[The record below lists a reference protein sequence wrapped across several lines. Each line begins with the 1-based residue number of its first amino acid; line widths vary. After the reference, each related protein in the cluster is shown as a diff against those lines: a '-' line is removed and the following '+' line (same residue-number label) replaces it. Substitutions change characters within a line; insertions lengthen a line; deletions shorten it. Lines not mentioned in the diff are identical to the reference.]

1 MAENSDLNT
10 EYVQELERELRDFE
24 NKSEGNNKT
33 MQMLVYPAMFAF
45 IILAAYGFYLI
56 QSLSSDVHKMSNTMA
71 SMAGSVAKN
80 MDSISGTMTGM
91 STHMDKLVVTTQ
103 SMSGDIGSMNNNTN
117 AMVSS
122 IGGLKSAT
130 YDMAASTNN
139 MQRDMWSLNQSIS
152 KPLGF
157 MNNFLPWS
165 SNSGS
170 AAPLPPS
177 YYAYPAQQ
185 PQSMTVQ
192 PQLPPLVMPNNT
204 IVPAPIVPATTAQGA
219 DDQSSLSPFFGLNG
233 QRVNYQYTLPTLPI
247 PAASNI

>member
-1 MAENSDLNT
+1 MAENSDLNE
-10 EYVQELERELRDFE
+10 EYVRELERELRDFE
-24 NKSEGNNKT
+24 AKSEGNNKT

-56 QSLSSDVHKMSNTMA
+56 QSLSSDVHKMSDTIA
-71 SMAGSVAKN
+71 SMAGSVEKN
-80 MDSISGTMTGM
+80 MDSISGTMSGM
-91 STHMDKLVVTTQ
+91 STHMNNLVTTTQ

-117 AMVSS
+117 AMVNS

-170 AAPLPPS
+170 SAPLPPS
-177 YYAYPAQQ
+177 YYAYPALQ
-185 PQSMTVQ
+185 PQNAAIQ
-192 PQLPPLVMPNNT
+192 APLPLLTPNNIT
-204 IVPAPIVPATTAQGA
+204 KPAPIAPATTAKGSN
-219 DDQSSLSPFFGLNG
+219 DQSSLSPFLGFDG
-233 QRVNYQYTLPTLPI
+233 QMVNYPYSLPALSI
-247 PAASNI
+247 PTASNI

>member
-1 MAENSDLNT
+1 MAENGDLNR
-10 EYVQELERELRDFE
+10 EYVKELERELRDFE
-24 NKSEGNNKT
+24 RTSAGNNKS
-33 MQMLVYPAMFAF
+33 MQMLVYPAMLAF

-56 QSLSSDVHKMSNTMA
+56 QSLSSDVHKMSKTMA
-71 SMAGSVAKN
+71 SMAGSVSKN

-91 STHMDKLVVTTQ
+91 STHMNKLVATTE
-103 SMSGDIGSMNNNTN
+103 SMSGDIGSMNGNTN
-117 AMVSS
+117 AMVNS

-170 AAPLPPS
+170 QAPLPPS

-185 PQSMTVQ
+185 QPQSAAIQ
-192 PQLPPLVMPNNT
+192 PQLPLLMPNN
-204 IVPAPIVPATTAQGA
+204 IIIPAPIVPATTAQGT
-219 DDQSSLSPFFGLNG
+219 DEQSSLSPVFGVDG
-233 QRVNYQYTLPTLPI
+233 KMVDFPHTVPTLSI
-247 PAASNI
+247 PTASNI

>member
-1 MAENSDLNT
+1 MAEKSDLNK
-10 EYVQELERELRDFE
+10 EYVKELERELRDFE
-24 NKSEGNNKT
+24 AKSDGNNKT

-56 QSLSSDVHKMSNTMA
+56 QSLSSDVHDMSETIA
-71 SMAGSVAKN
+71 SMASSVEKN
-80 MDSISGTMTGM
+80 MDSISGTMSGM
-91 STHMDKLVVTTQ
+91 SNHMDKLVVSTQ
-103 SMSGDIGSMNNNTN
+103 SMSTDIGSMNNNTD

-165 SNSGS
+165 SNTGS

-185 PQSMTVQ
+185 PQNMVLQ
-192 PQLPPLVMPNNT
+192 PSLPLIPPNVT
-204 IVPAPIVPATTAQGA
+204 LPVPAATAQGN
-219 DDQSSLSPFFGLNG
+219 DDQSSLIPFLNMG
-233 QRVNYQYTLPTLPI
+233 GKKVEYNMPLQPSMPLI
-247 PAASNI
+247 PASNI

>member
-1 MAENSDLNT
+1 MAENSDLNK

-24 NKSEGNNKT
+24 KKSEGNNKT

-56 QSLSSDVHKMSNTMA
+56 QSLSSDVHKMSKTMA
-71 SMAGSVAKN
+71 SMADSVSKN
-80 MDSISGTMTGM
+80 MDSISGTMSGM
-91 STHMDKLVVTTQ
+91 STHMNKLVATTQ
-103 SMSGDIGSMNNNTN
+103 HMSGDIGSMNTNTN
-117 AMVSS
+117 AMVNS

-165 SNSGS
+165 NNSGS
-170 AAPLPPS
+170 PAPLPPS
-177 YYAYPAQQ
+177 YFAYPAQP
-185 PQSMTVQ
+185 PQSATVQ
-192 PQLPPLVMPNNT
+192 APLIPNST
-204 IVPAPIVPATTAQGA
+204 IVPAPVAPATTAQGTS
-219 DDQSSLSPFFGLNG
+219 DQSALSPVFGIDSHV
-233 QRVNYQYTLPTLPI
+233 VNYPYTLPALPV
-247 PAASNI
+247 AASNI

>member
-1 MAENSDLNT
+1 MAENSDLNK
-10 EYVQELERELRDFE
+10 EYIQELERELRDFE
-24 NKSEGNNKT
+24 KKSEGSNKT

-56 QSLSSDVHKMSNTMA
+56 QSLSSDVHDMSNTIA
-71 SMAGSVAKN
+71 SMAGSVEKN
-80 MDSISGTMTGM
+80 MDSISGTMSGM
-91 STHMDKLVVTTQ
+91 SVHMNKLVSTTQ
-103 SMSGDIGSMNNNTN
+103 SMSGDIGSMNQNTN

-165 SNSGS
+165 NNSGS
-170 AAPLPPS
+170 PAPLPPS
-177 YYAYPAQQ
+177 YYSYPAQQ
-185 PQSMTVQ
+185 PQSLVVQ
-192 PQLPPLVMPNNT
+192 PPLPSLIMPST
-204 IVPAPIVPATTAQGA
+204 VAPATTVHGKK
-219 DDQSSLSPFFGLNG
+219 DEQSLANPLGDNSGKK
-233 QRVNYQYTLPTLPI
+233 VNYPLSMPTPSV
-247 PAASNI
+247 SNI